1 MAIYAKVTR
10 VMTTDFAEVS
20 ILDGID
26 GEPIDDTTYI
36 AEFEGKKDN
45 VRRDDIVEVVTA
57 ENRIMIESRIAYIL
71 PVVGAVL
78 GFLFTVDELGH
89 LEGKDLLCPVDL
101 LILERGEP
109 LHFLHGK
116 EGEHPQAL
124 VDVCIS
130 HVSPV
135 LIEFIGRCLVC
146 IQPEGSLLG
155 LAHLL
160 SLRGG
165 EK

>member
-1 MAIYAKVTR
+1 MADGIMTGRRYFEDHDRRKHMAIYAKVTR

-57 ENRIMIESRIAYIL
+57 ENRIMNESRIAYIL

-78 GFLFTVDELGH
+78 GFLLTG
-89 LEGKDLLCPVDL
+89 GKATGERLLAAFL
-101 LILERGEP
+101 LALMLFIVAWVMNRRSRMLKYRKYRIKKIIKTSE
-109 LHFLHGK
+109 HFL
-116 EGEHPQAL
+116 
-124 VDVCIS
+124 
-130 HVSPV
+130 
-135 LIEFIGRCLVC
+135 
-146 IQPEGSLLG
+146 
-155 LAHLL
+155 
-160 SLRGG
+160 
-165 EK
+165 

>member
-57 ENRIMIESRIAYIL
+57 ENRIAYIL

-78 GFLFTVDELGH
+78 GFLLTG
-89 LEGKDLLCPVDL
+89 GKATGERLLAAFL
-101 LILERGEP
+101 LALMLFIVAWVMNRRSRMLKYRKYRIKKIIKTSE
-109 LHFLHGK
+109 HFL
-116 EGEHPQAL
+116 
-124 VDVCIS
+124 
-130 HVSPV
+130 
-135 LIEFIGRCLVC
+135 
-146 IQPEGSLLG
+146 
-155 LAHLL
+155 
-160 SLRGG
+160 
-165 EK
+165 

>member
-57 ENRIMIESRIAYIL
+57 ENRIMNESKIAYIL

-78 GFLFTVDELGH
+78 GFLFTG
-89 LEGKDLLCPVDL
+89 GKATGERLLAAFL
-101 LILERGEP
+101 LALMLFIVAWVMNRRSRMLKYRKYRVKKIIKTSE
-109 LHFLHGK
+109 HFL
-116 EGEHPQAL
+116 
-124 VDVCIS
+124 
-130 HVSPV
+130 
-135 LIEFIGRCLVC
+135 
-146 IQPEGSLLG
+146 
-155 LAHLL
+155 
-160 SLRGG
+160 
-165 EK
+165 

>member
-57 ENRIMIESRIAYIL
+57 ENRIMNESRVAYIL

-78 GFLFTVDELGH
+78 GFLFTG
-89 LEGKDLLCPVDL
+89 GKATGERLLAAFL
-101 LILERGEP
+101 LALMLFIVAWVMNRRSRMLKYRKYRVKKIIKTSE
-109 LHFLHGK
+109 HFL
-116 EGEHPQAL
+116 
-124 VDVCIS
+124 
-130 HVSPV
+130 
-135 LIEFIGRCLVC
+135 
-146 IQPEGSLLG
+146 
-155 LAHLL
+155 
-160 SLRGG
+160 
-165 EK
+165 

>member
-10 VMTTDFAEVS
+10 IMTTDFAEVS

-57 ENRIMIESRIAYIL
+57 DNRIMNESRIAYIL

-78 GFLFTVDELGH
+78 GFLFTA
-89 LEGKDLLCPVDL
+89 GKATGERVLSAFLLALMLFIVAWVMNRRSRML
-101 LILERGEP
+101 KYRKYRVKKIIRTSE
-109 LHFLHGK
+109 HFL
-116 EGEHPQAL
+116 
-124 VDVCIS
+124 
-130 HVSPV
+130 
-135 LIEFIGRCLVC
+135 
-146 IQPEGSLLG
+146 
-155 LAHLL
+155 
-160 SLRGG
+160 
-165 EK
+165 

>member
-1 MAIYAKVTR
+1 MADGIMTGRRYFEDHDRRKHMAIYAKVTR

-57 ENRIMIESRIAYIL
+57 ENRIMNESRIAYIL

-78 GFLFTVDELGH
+78 GFLFTG
-89 LEGKDLLCPVDL
+89 GKATGERLLAAFL
-101 LILERGEP
+101 LALMLFIVAWVMNRRSRMLKYRKYRVKKIIKTSE
-109 LHFLHGK
+109 HFL
-116 EGEHPQAL
+116 
-124 VDVCIS
+124 
-130 HVSPV
+130 
-135 LIEFIGRCLVC
+135 
-146 IQPEGSLLG
+146 
-155 LAHLL
+155 
-160 SLRGG
+160 
-165 EK
+165 

>member
-57 ENRIMIESRIAYIL
+57 ENRIMNESRIAYIL
-71 PVVGAVL
+71 PVVGAILV
-78 GFLFTVDELGH
+78 FLFTG
-89 LEGKDLLCPVDL
+89 GKATGERLLAAFL
-101 LILERGEP
+101 LALMLFIVAWVMNRRSRMLKYRKYRVKKIIKTSE
-109 LHFLHGK
+109 HFL
-116 EGEHPQAL
+116 
-124 VDVCIS
+124 
-130 HVSPV
+130 
-135 LIEFIGRCLVC
+135 
-146 IQPEGSLLG
+146 
-155 LAHLL
+155 
-160 SLRGG
+160 
-165 EK
+165 

>member
-10 VMTTDFAEVS
+10 VMTTDFAEIS

-57 ENRIMIESRIAYIL
+57 DNRIMNESRIAYIL

-78 GFLFTVDELGH
+78 GFLFTA
-89 LEGKDLLCPVDL
+89 GKATGERILSAFLL
-101 LILERGEP
+101 
-109 LHFLHGK
+109 
-116 EGEHPQAL
+116 AL
-124 VDVCIS
+124 M
-130 HVSPV
+130 
-135 LIEFIGRCLVC
+135 LFIVAWVMNRRSRMLKYTKYRVKK
-146 IQPEGSLLG
+146 IVKANP
-155 LAHLL
+155 HLL
-160 SLRGG
+160 
-165 EK
+165 

>member
-57 ENRIMIESRIAYIL
+57 ENRIMNESRIAYIL

-78 GFLFTVDELGH
+78 GFLFTG
-89 LEGKDLLCPVDL
+89 GKATGERLLAAFL
-101 LILERGEP
+101 LALMLFIVAWVMNRRSRMLKYRKYCVKKIIKTSE
-109 LHFLHGK
+109 HFL
-116 EGEHPQAL
+116 
-124 VDVCIS
+124 
-130 HVSPV
+130 
-135 LIEFIGRCLVC
+135 
-146 IQPEGSLLG
+146 
-155 LAHLL
+155 
-160 SLRGG
+160 
-165 EK
+165 

>member
-10 VMTTDFAEVS
+10 VMTTDFAEIS

-57 ENRIMIESRIAYIL
+57 DNRIMNESRIAYIL

-78 GFLFTVDELGH
+78 GFLFTA
-89 LEGKDLLCPVDL
+89 GKATGERILSAFLL
-101 LILERGEP
+101 
-109 LHFLHGK
+109 
-116 EGEHPQAL
+116 AL
-124 VDVCIS
+124 M
-130 HVSPV
+130 
-135 LIEFIGRCLVC
+135 LFIVAWVMNRRSRMLKYRKYRVKK
-146 IQPEGSLLG
+146 IVKANP
-155 LAHLL
+155 HLL
-160 SLRGG
+160 
-165 EK
+165 

>member
-10 VMTTDFAEVS
+10 VMTTDFAEIS

-57 ENRIMIESRIAYIL
+57 DNRIMNESRIAYIL

-78 GFLFTVDELGH
+78 GFLFRA
-89 LEGKDLLCPVDL
+89 GKAIGERILSAFLL
-101 LILERGEP
+101 
-109 LHFLHGK
+109 
-116 EGEHPQAL
+116 AL
-124 VDVCIS
+124 M
-130 HVSPV
+130 
-135 LIEFIGRCLVC
+135 LFIVAWVMNRRSRMLKYRKYRVKK
-146 IQPEGSLLG
+146 IVKANP
-155 LAHLL
+155 HLL
-160 SLRGG
+160 
-165 EK
+165 

>member
-10 VMTTDFAEVS
+10 IMTTDFAEVS

-57 ENRIMIESRIAYIL
+57 DNRIMNESRIAYIL

-78 GFLFTVDELGH
+78 GFLFTG
-89 LEGKDLLCPVDL
+89 GKATGERLLAAFL
-101 LILERGEP
+101 LALMLFIVAWVMNRRSRMLKYRKYRVKKIIKTSE
-109 LHFLHGK
+109 HFL
-116 EGEHPQAL
+116 
-124 VDVCIS
+124 
-130 HVSPV
+130 
-135 LIEFIGRCLVC
+135 
-146 IQPEGSLLG
+146 
-155 LAHLL
+155 
-160 SLRGG
+160 
-165 EK
+165 

>member
-10 VMTTDFAEVS
+10 IMTTDFAEVS

-57 ENRIMIESRIAYIL
+57 DNRIMNESRIAYIL

-78 GFLFTVDELGH
+78 GFLFTA
-89 LEGKDLLCPVDL
+89 GKATGERLLSAFL
-101 LILERGEP
+101 LALMLFIVAWVMNRRSRMLKYRKYRVKKIIKTSE
-109 LHFLHGK
+109 HFL
-116 EGEHPQAL
+116 
-124 VDVCIS
+124 
-130 HVSPV
+130 
-135 LIEFIGRCLVC
+135 
-146 IQPEGSLLG
+146 
-155 LAHLL
+155 
-160 SLRGG
+160 
-165 EK
+165 

>member
-10 VMTTDFAEVS
+10 IMTTDFAEVS

-57 ENRIMIESRIAYIL
+57 DNRIMNESRIAYIL

-78 GFLFTVDELGH
+78 GSLFTA
-89 LEGKDLLCPVDL
+89 GKATGERILSAFLLALMLFRVAWVMNRRSRML
-101 LILERGEP
+101 KYRKYRVKKIIKTSE
-109 LHFLHGK
+109 HFL
-116 EGEHPQAL
+116 
-124 VDVCIS
+124 
-130 HVSPV
+130 
-135 LIEFIGRCLVC
+135 
-146 IQPEGSLLG
+146 
-155 LAHLL
+155 
-160 SLRGG
+160 
-165 EK
+165 

>member
-57 ENRIMIESRIAYIL
+57 ENRIMNESRIAYIL

-78 GFLFTVDELGH
+78 GFLLTG
-89 LEGKDLLCPVDL
+89 GKATGERLLAAFL
-101 LILERGEP
+101 LALMLFIVAWVMNRRSRMLKYRKYRIKKRIKTSE
-109 LHFLHGK
+109 HFL
-116 EGEHPQAL
+116 
-124 VDVCIS
+124 
-130 HVSPV
+130 
-135 LIEFIGRCLVC
+135 
-146 IQPEGSLLG
+146 
-155 LAHLL
+155 
-160 SLRGG
+160 
-165 EK
+165 

>member
-10 VMTTDFAEVS
+10 VMTTDFAEIS

-57 ENRIMIESRIAYIL
+57 DNRIMNESRIAYIL

-78 GFLFTVDELGH
+78 GFLFTA
-89 LEGKDLLCPVDL
+89 GKATGERILSAFLLALMLFIVAWVMNRRSRML
-101 LILERGEP
+101 KYRKYRVKKIIKTSE
-109 LHFLHGK
+109 HFL
-116 EGEHPQAL
+116 
-124 VDVCIS
+124 
-130 HVSPV
+130 
-135 LIEFIGRCLVC
+135 
-146 IQPEGSLLG
+146 
-155 LAHLL
+155 
-160 SLRGG
+160 
-165 EK
+165 

>member
-57 ENRIMIESRIAYIL
+57 ENRIMNESKIAYIL

-78 GFLFTVDELGH
+78 GFLFTG
-89 LEGKDLLCPVDL
+89 GKATGERLLAAFL
-101 LILERGEP
+101 LALMLFIVAWVMNRRSRMLKYRKYRIKKIIKTSE
-109 LHFLHGK
+109 HFL
-116 EGEHPQAL
+116 
-124 VDVCIS
+124 
-130 HVSPV
+130 
-135 LIEFIGRCLVC
+135 
-146 IQPEGSLLG
+146 
-155 LAHLL
+155 
-160 SLRGG
+160 
-165 EK
+165 

>member
-57 ENRIMIESRIAYIL
+57 DNRIMNESRIAYIL

-78 GFLFTVDELGH
+78 GFLFTG
-89 LEGKDLLCPVDL
+89 GKATGERLLAAFL
-101 LILERGEP
+101 LALMLFIVAWVMNRRSRMLKYRKYRVKKIIKTSE
-109 LHFLHGK
+109 HFL
-116 EGEHPQAL
+116 
-124 VDVCIS
+124 
-130 HVSPV
+130 
-135 LIEFIGRCLVC
+135 
-146 IQPEGSLLG
+146 
-155 LAHLL
+155 
-160 SLRGG
+160 
-165 EK
+165 